1 MALPA
6 PNLDDR
12 RFQNLVDDA
21 KRLVQRRCPEWT
33 DHNVSDPGVTLIET
47 FAYMT
52 DQLLYRLN
60 RVPDRNYIK
69 FLELIGVRLFPP
81 TAATTRVTFWLSA
94 PQETTVVV
102 PARGRGGHAAD
113 RSRPDSAIAFTT
125 TDILDIVPCEMTYIA
140 SIVTGGTWRNH
151 TDAIRLSSF
160 SCFSP
165 QPVPDEVLLIGLST
179 AVPRCAV
186 SLRFDCTIE
195 GIGVD
200 PDWPPL
206 AWEAYDGASWVTCEV
221 DKDTTGGLN
230 RPGEVVLHVPPTH
243 VMSLEHQLRAGWLRA
258 RLTTPEEDQPFYSNS
273 PLIKGLEVRT
283 VGGTIESVQAEV
295 IEDEVVGLSE
305 GVPGQRFEVARKPVV
320 PSGEP
325 VVLEVS
331 DEEEGWQ
338 EWSEVSDFAQS
349 RADDRHF
356 VLDAV
361 GRRGAA
367 GPRRADAG
375 RGASSTTAP
384 FRPRARWCACAAT
397 TPGGGRQGNVTQRAI
412 RVCRTTIPYV
422 ARVENRYP
430 ATGGVDG
437 EDVEEAKIRGPIVMR
452 TLGRAVTAEDYEQLA
467 KEAAPEAARVRA
479 VPAATDEEAG
489 GVRVLIVPAVADD
502 ENGRLSFEPAG
513 AARRRRSATW
523 RPSWTPAGPSGRG
536 SSSSRPPTRASPWWP
551 CSGPAPGPIRA
562 GCRGRRP
569 TPCTP
574 TCIPSPGA
582 WMGRDGTSG
591 DPSTWVRCTPCS
603 SGCPGPSWSRT
614 SDCFAANPITGQRG
628 QAAQRVEVAANALV
642 FSYEHQVRVEEL

>member
-60 RVPDRNYIK
+60 RVPDRNYVK

-81 TAATTRVTFWLSA
+81 TAATTKVTFWLSA
-94 PQETTVVV
+94 PQENPIFVPIGVEVATPRTETV
-102 PARGRGGHAAD
+102 G
-113 RSRPDSAIAFTT
+113 SSIAFTT
-125 TDILDIVPCEMTYIA
+125 TDQLDIVPSEMVYVG
-140 SIVTGGTWRNH
+140 SVPTGGTWRNH
-151 TDAIRLSSF
+151 TDAIKLSSF

-165 QPVPDEVLLIGLST
+165 HPVPDEVLLIGLSA

-186 SLRFDCTIE
+186 SLRFDCNIE

-200 PDWPPL
+200 PEWPPL
-206 AWEAYDGASWVTCEV
+206 AWEAWDGEAWVECEV
-221 DKDTTGGLN
+221 DRDTTGGLN
-230 RPGEVVLHVPPTH
+230 RPGEVVLHVPPNH

-258 RLTTPEEDQPFYSNS
+258 RVTTPEEDQPFYSNS
-273 PLIKGLEVRT
+273 PLIKGLAVST
-283 VGGTIESVQAEV
+283 VGGTIEAVQAEV
-295 IEDEVVGLSE
+295 IQDEVLGLSE
-305 GVPGQRFEVARKPVV
+305 GVPGQRFDVARPPVV

-338 EWSEVSDFAQS
+338 EWQEVSDFAQS
-349 RADDRHF
+349 GPGDRHF

-361 GRRGAA
+361 AGEVQFGPAVRMPNGEFVQYGDVPMKGSVLRLRRYH
-367 GPRRADAG
+367 
-375 RGASSTTAP
+375 T
-384 FRPRARWCACAAT
+384 
-397 TPGGGRQGNVTQRAI
+397 GGGRQGNVAQTAI

-437 EDVEEAKIRGPIVMR
+437 EDIEEAKIRGPLVMR

-467 KEAAPEAARVRA
+467 KEAAPEAARVKA
-479 VPAATDEEAG
+479 VPATTDEEAG

-502 ENGRLSFEPAG
+502 DGRLSFEQLVPPPEILSNVATFLDSRRTLGARVLVEPPAYQG
-513 AARRRRSATW
+513 VTVVAMLRARPWADPNRLQKTATDALYAYLHPITGGMEGTGW
-523 RPSWTPAGPSGRG
+523 AFGRPVHMGEVYALLQRL
-536 SSSSRPPTRASPWWP
+536 
-551 CSGPAPGPIRA
+551 PG
-562 GCRGRRP
+562 
-569 TPCTP
+569 TELVE
-574 TCIPSPGA
+574 
-582 WMGRDGTSG
+582 D
-591 DPSTWVRCTPCS
+591 VRL
-603 SGCPGPSWSRT
+603 
-614 SDCFAANPITGQRG
+614 FAANPITGERG

-642 FSYEHQVRVEEL
+642 FSYEHQVRVE

>member
-1 MALPA
+1 MALPV

-12 RFQNLVDDA
+12 RFQDLVDDA

-33 DHNVSDPGVTLIET
+33 DHNVSDPGTTLIET

-81 TAATTRVTFWLSA
+81 TAATTKVTFWLSA
-94 PQETTVVV
+94 PQENPIVV
-102 PARGRGGHAAD
+102 PIGVEVATPRTQTIG
-113 RSRPDSAIAFTT
+113 SSIAFTT
-125 TDILDIVPCEMTYIA
+125 TDTLEIVPSEMTYIG
-140 SIVTGGTWRNH
+140 SIPTGGTWRNH
-151 TDAIRLSSF
+151 TDAIKLSSF
-160 SCFSP
+160 SSFSP
-165 QPVPDEVLLIGLST
+165 QPVPDEVLLIGLSA

-206 AWEAYDGASWVTCEV
+206 AWEAYDGEGWVECEV

-258 RLTTPEEDQPFYSNS
+258 RLTTPEEGQPFYSNS
-273 PLIKGLEVRT
+273 PLIRGLDAKT
-283 VGGTIESVQAEV
+283 IGGTIEAVQAEIV
-295 IEDEVVGLSE
+295 EEDVLGLSE
-305 GVPGQRFEVARKPVV
+305 GVPGQRFEVARSPVV

-325 VVLEVS
+325 VILEVS
-331 DEEEGWQ
+331 DEVDGWQ
-338 EWSEVSDFAQS
+338 EWIEVSDFAQS
-349 RADDRHF
+349 QPGDRHF

-361 GRRGAA
+361 AGEVLFGPAVRLPDGDLLQYGAVPSKGSVVRLRRYH
-367 GPRRADAG
+367 
-375 RGASSTTAP
+375 T
-384 FRPRARWCACAAT
+384 
-397 TPGGGRQGNVTQRAI
+397 GGGRQGNVAQTAI

-422 ARVENRYP
+422 ARIENRFP

-437 EDVEEAKIRGPIVMR
+437 EDIEEAKIRGPIVMR

-479 VPAATDEEAG
+479 VPATTDEEAG
-489 GVRVLIVPAVADD
+489 GVRVLMVPAVADD
-502 ENGRLSFEPAG
+502 QDGRLSFDQLVPPPEMLSKVATFLDSRRTLGARVLVEPPAYQG
-513 AARRRRSATW
+513 VTVVALLRARPWADPGRLQRTATD
-523 RPSWTPAGPSGRG
+523 ALYEYLH
-536 SSSSRPPTRASPWWP
+536 
-551 CSGPAPGPIRA
+551 PIT
-562 GCRGRRP
+562 GG
-569 TPCTP
+569 
-574 TCIPSPGA
+574 
-582 WMGRDGTSG
+582 MDGTGWDFGRPVHVGEVYALLQRLPGSELVE
-591 DPSTWVRCTPCS
+591 DVRL
-603 SGCPGPSWSRT
+603 
-614 SDCFAANPITGQRG
+614 FAANPITGQRG

-642 FSYEHQVRVEEL
+642 FSYEHQVRVEET

>member
-1 MALPA
+1 MALPV

-81 TAATTRVTFWLSA
+81 TAATTKVTFWLSA
-94 PQETTVVV
+94 PQETSIVV
-102 PARGRGGHAAD
+102 PTGVEVATPRTEAAG
-113 RSRPDSAIAFTT
+113 SSIAFTT
-125 TDILDIVPCEMTYIA
+125 ADLLDIVPCQMSYIG
-140 SIVTGGTWRNH
+140 SIPTGGTWRNH
-151 TDAIRLSSF
+151 TDALKLSSF

-165 QPVPDEVLLIGLST
+165 QPVPDEVLLIGLSA

-186 SLRFDCTIE
+186 SLRFDCNIE

-200 PDWPPL
+200 PEWPPL
-206 AWEAYDGASWVTCEV
+206 AWEAYDGESWVECEV
-221 DKDTTGGLN
+221 DRDGTGGLN

-258 RLTTPEEDQPFYSNS
+258 RVTTPEEDQPFYSNS
-273 PLIKGLEVRT
+273 PLIKGLDVST
-283 VGGTIESVQAEV
+283 IGGTIEAVQAEIV
-295 IEDEVVGLSE
+295 EDEVLGLSE
-305 GVPGQRFEVARKPVV
+305 GVPGQRFQVARTPVV

-325 VVLEVS
+325 VALDVS
-331 DEEEGWQ
+331 DDEEGWQ
-338 EWSEVSDFAQS
+338 DWEEVADFSQS
-349 RADDRHF
+349 QPGDRHF

-361 GRRGAA
+361 VGEVLFGPAVRLPNGDFLQYGAVPLKGSVVRLRRYH
-367 GPRRADAG
+367 
-375 RGASSTTAP
+375 T
-384 FRPRARWCACAAT
+384 
-397 TPGGGRQGNVTQRAI
+397 GGGRQGNVAQKAI

-430 ATGGVDG
+430 ASGGVDG
-437 EDVEEAKIRGPIVMR
+437 EDIEEAKIRGPIVMR

-467 KEAAPEAARVRA
+467 KEAAPEAARVKA
-479 VPAATDEEAG
+479 VPASTDEEAG

-502 ENGRLSFEPAG
+502 EDGRLSFEQLVPPPEILSNVAAFLDTRRTLGARVMVEPPAYQG
-513 AARRRRSATW
+513 VTVVAMLRARPWADPNRLQRTATDALYAYLH
-523 RPSWTPAGPSGRG
+523 PISGG
-536 SSSSRPPTRASPWWP
+536 
-551 CSGPAPGPIRA
+551 
-562 GCRGRRP
+562 
-569 TPCTP
+569 
-574 TCIPSPGA
+574 
-582 WMGRDGTSG
+582 MDGTG
-591 DPSTWVRCTPCS
+591 WDFGRPVHMGEVYALLQRLPGTEMVEDVRL
-603 SGCPGPSWSRT
+603 
-614 SDCFAANPITGQRG
+614 FAANPITGQRG

-642 FSYEHQVRVEEL
+642 FSYQHQVRVEEM